1 MSIEKVLVEEFEFLE
16 NNGELGISIQLEAEP
31 IDVAELVYDGRNCA
45 ILIRNNT
52 KALLFT
58 NIIPDIRAKLLNA
71 PEIMMIEQK
80 GEEIVNAYQVAVRK
94 VDVIPYEDTL
104 TDTLSELMHDLKAVY
119 GTEGLDRRVK
129 GMQEE
134 SDA

>member
-1 MSIEKVLVEEFEFLE
+1 MSIEKILVEEFEFLE

-31 IDVAELVYDGRNCA
+31 IDVAELIYDGRNCA

-58 NIIPDIRAKLLNA
+58 NIIPDIRAKLMNT

-80 GEEIVNAYQVAVRK
+80 GEEIVNAYQIAVRK

-104 TDTLSELMHDLKAVY
+104 TDTLSELMHDLKAIY
-119 GTEGLDRRVK
+119 GTEGLDRIVK

-134 SDA
+134 ADA